1 LYHFSDGD
9 DRYWPIYP
17 EIGHIPFLVA
27 APDVP
32 KGNSLPLLAQPMDFL
47 PTVCNLA
54 DVEINPPEP
63 IDGRS
68 FADAL
73 RAGSGHH
80 RDFAVSGCYIRA
92 RQAGSI
98 PHKATTPFLVTE
110 KWGYAPVGANG
121 APELYDLSA
130 DPLAA
135 NDISTDH
142 EDVVTKLFF

>member
-1 LYHFSDGD
+1 
-9 DRYWPIYP
+9 
-17 EIGHIPFLVA
+17 
-27 APDVP
+27 
-32 KGNSLPLLAQPMDFL
+32 MDFL